1 MPHSPSEHH
10 PTRPDAV
17 GHRAPRSGSLV
28 RGLARWTL
36 LTVGVTLAALVAAW
50 WILLHQIVPKI
61 GQWREPI
68 AQQASALL
76 GMPVQIGQLR
86 GQARGWLPELTL
98 DDVVLTDAAGQP
110 ALRLPQVV
118 VRLSSATFSPRALW
132 RQEIHVDELTLVRPS
147 LDIRR
152 DTQGRLHVAGRV
164 IDLQQGPTGDHQPLL
179 DWLLSQRLL
188 RIEQGRIQWH
198 DEWRQAPPLALEQ
211 VDLSMRQ
218 RSSLIR
224 RSHEWTLSATPPA
237 TFGQRGRFEARITQP
252 LWMREGVATSEPH
265 WWSHWIGSPTAAS
278 DWRSWSGRASV
289 MLPQVDVQ
297 ALRHHAQLPFDLQGG
312 RGALSLHLDVVQGQ
326 PRQVGLDVAI
336 SDVNLRLARDLP
348 ALRFRRIDGHIEALH
363 EPTRTQLAWQKL
375 TFQTDDGLT
384 WPSSQARL
392 QWRHPAARL
401 PAGTTG
407 PSALLPELQGEAWE
421 RTLDGQLEIDH
432 LDLAILARLADRL
445 PLAAGLREQLQALAP
460 RGVARQLSL
469 NWEGPALAPRTYS
482 TRGQLVGAAWDAA
495 GYPGLSGATLSFQAT
510 QNGGQ
515 ASADIAQGWVEF
527 PGVFDEPRIPVE
539 QLKAQVA
546 WTVTP
551 RTGLPPMLAVDVKD
565 AHFANDDAEG
575 TVSARWET
583 GPGQGVGA
591 EGRYP
596 GRMTLKGMLS
606 RARGDR
612 VWRYLP
618 SSILVDARHYVRDAV
633 REGHASQVQ
642 FALNGDLWHFPF
654 PKDQGGHFHV
664 HVPLQD
670 VTLDYVPMARKAS
683 PQGSGAAATPYWPM
697 FSKLNGQLIFEGQS
711 MRIEDATAVLQG
723 VGTGGYRLQ
732 SVRGEIDDLAADAPV
747 LRIEGKGQGPLDDLL
762 NYVNTS
768 PVGAWT
774 DQLLQ
779 QAQGRGEA
787 RLELAL
793 DIPLAQVEKA
803 TVKGQVSLQDKDQAA
818 LRLSPGMPW
827 LSQARGTVQFTEDS
841 IKVQTQ
847 TRVLGQDIRLSGERD
862 AQGVPRFTATGLLT
876 AEGLRHAGDWPVL
889 ARLARHLSGQ
899 TPLTVNVALARS
911 RPTAGP
917 AGSSPPA
924 GKGSNLR
931 PELQIS
937 TTLQGLGMAL
947 PAPFAKSPQ
956 EAWPLKI
963 THRSEGAQGEGDHIT
978 VELAAP
984 QALSVDYRR
993 ELTDGRMK
1001 VRQGTVLMGTSSGA
1015 GGYADRV
1022 IARAQLPTL
1031 DLDAWQAVLETLTD
1045 PSVSASG
1052 APGSTSTEAL
1062 TEQLPSSIQLRVG
1075 DLVWKQRHFKD
1086 MSVAL
1091 SQPAP
1096 RQWRAQVEA
1105 PLMAGTVDV
1114 RQDGTGRKVQA
1125 RLSRLSVPAAEAD
1138 QLERQGARQL
1148 MGEETAA
1155 VPALDLVIDQ
1165 FEWRGLPLGR
1175 LEVEALNRPLQA
1187 SGLTEWRLARL
1198 KLASPD
1204 ATLSASG
1211 NWAPVGAQGQTPT
1224 APSAGRNAAPH
1235 RAAFSFTLDLQNTG
1249 ALLGRLG
1256 QPQTLRGGKGKL
1268 SGQVS
1273 WLGSPLEP
1281 QAASLQGELKVSID
1295 EGQFLKAD
1303 PGMAKLLGVLSLQS
1317 LPRRLVLDFR
1327 DVFQQGFAFDRIE
1340 GDVRVQQGVAE
1351 TRNLRMRGV
1360 QAVVLMEGQADL
1372 SQETQNLRVFV
1383 VPEINA
1389 GTASLA
1395 YAAINPAIGLGTF
1408 IAQVLL
1414 RKTVVEASTREFT
1427 VRGSWADPQVER
1439 VPRTSVPTAE
1449 LPQGGNAKAQSGG

>member
-1 MPHSPSEHH
+1 
-10 PTRPDAV
+10 
-17 GHRAPRSGSLV
+17 
-28 RGLARWTL
+28 
-36 LTVGVTLAALVAAW
+36 
-50 WILLHQIVPKI
+50 LHQIVPKI

-76 GMPVQIGQLR
+76 GMPVQIGQLS
-86 GQARGWLPELTL
+86 GKARGWLPELTL
-98 DDVVLTDAAGQP
+98 DNVVLNDAAGQP

-132 RQEIHVDELTLVRPS
+132 RQEVHVDELTLVRPS

-218 RSSLIR
+218 RNNLIR
-224 RSHEWTLSATPPA
+224 RSHDWTLSATPPA
-237 TFGQRGRFEARITQP
+237 AFGQRGRFEARITQP

-265 WWSHWIGSPTAAS
+265 WWSRWIGSPTAAS

-289 MLPQVDVQ
+289 VLPQVDVQ

-312 RGALSLHLDVVQGQ
+312 HGALSLHLDMVQGQ

-336 SDVNLRLARDLP
+336 SDVNLRLARELP

-384 WPSSQARL
+384 WPASQARL
-392 QWRHPAARL
+392 QWRHPAAS
-401 PAGTTG
+401 PSAGTAG

-421 RTLDGQLEIDH
+421 RTLDGQLDIDH

-469 NWEGPALAPRTYS
+469 SWEGPALAPRTYS

-495 GYPGLSGATLSFQAT
+495 GYPGLSGANLSFQAT

-515 ASADIAQGWVEF
+515 ASADIGQGWVEF
-527 PGVFDEPRIPVE
+527 PGVFDEPRIPVQ
-539 QLKAQVA
+539 QLKAQVG

-551 RTGLPPMLAVDVKD
+551 RAGLPPMLAVDVKD

-583 GPGQGVGA
+583 GPGEGVGA

-683 PQGSGAAATPYWPM
+683 AQGAGASAGASADPYWPM
-697 FSKLNGQLIFEGQS
+697 FSRLNGRLIFEGQS

-723 VGTGGYRLQ
+723 VGSGGYRLQ
-732 SVRGEIDDLAADAPV
+732 SVRGEIDDLAADEPV

-762 NYVNTS
+762 HYVNTS

-779 QAQGRGEA
+779 QAQGRGDA

-793 DIPLAQVEKA
+793 DIPLARVEKA

-841 IKVQTQ
+841 IKVHTQ

-876 AEGLRHAGDWPVL
+876 AEGLRNAGDWPVL
-889 ARLARHLSGQ
+889 ARLARHLGGQ
-899 TPLTVNVALARS
+899 TPLIVSVALARN
-911 RPTAGP
+911 RPAAGP
-917 AGSSPPA
+917 AGAPA
-924 GKGSNLR
+924 PSGKGSNLR

-937 TTLQGLGMAL
+937 TTLQGMGVAL
-947 PAPFAKSPQ
+947 PAPFSKSPQ

-978 VELAAP
+978 IELAAP

-993 ELTDGRMK
+993 ELVDGRMK

-1031 DLDAWQAVLETLTD
+1031 DLDAWQAVLDTLTD
-1045 PSVSASG
+1045 PAAPTQGASG
-1052 APGSTSTEAL
+1052 PASADSL

-1114 RQDGTGRKVQA
+1114 RQDSTGRKVLA

-1211 NWAPVGAQGQTPT
+1211 NWAPVGAQGQMP
-1224 APSAGRNAAPH
+1224 ALLPPGRNAPPH
-1235 RAAFSFTLDLQNTG
+1235 RAAFNFTLDLQNTG

-1281 QAASLQGELKVSID
+1281 HAASLQGELKVAID

-1327 DVFQQGFAFDRIE
+1327 DVFQQGFAFDRID
-1340 GDVRVQQGVAE
+1340 GDVRIQQGVAE

-1439 VPRTSVPTAE
+1439 VPRTSVPTTE